1 VLNLRSVNSVAGPDD
16 AGALSRDEIVRALE
30 QEIFTAKLRPGE
42 RIDERALALRFGVS
56 RAPVRDAIGRLASLG
71 MIDVKP
77 RSGSYVASLT
87 AGEVLELLEVMSGIE
102 ALCAFYAAQR
112 MQADE
117 HAELRRCAKEC
128 ILAAEVTAD
137 DYVIANVAF
146 HSCIYRGAKN
156 SQLERLARQA
166 RQRSGAYRHSSLR
179 LPGRLRRSAEEHLEI
194 AEVICAADAVAAQQ
208 LMGTHTDIKKGEFA
222 DFIATIEA
230 NQSELT
236 NR

>member
-1 VLNLRSVNSVAGPDD
+1 MLNLLSGNSVAR
-16 AGALSRDEIVRALE
+16 AEEASALSRDEIVRALE

-71 MIDVKP
+71 LIEVKP

-102 ALCAFYAAQR
+102 GMCAFYAAQR
-112 MQADE
+112 MQVEE
-117 HAELRRCAKEC
+117 HAELRKLARAC
-128 ILAAEVTAD
+128 IVAAEVTAD
-137 DYVIANVAF
+137 DYVLANVAF

-166 RQRSGAYRHSSLR
+166 RQSSGAYRHSSLR
-179 LPGRLRRSAEEHLEI
+179 LPGRLTRSAEEHLEI
-194 AEVICAADAVAAQQ
+194 AEMICARDAVAARH
-208 LMGTHTDIKKGEFA
+208 LMATHTDIKKGEFA

-230 NQSELT
+230 NKAQLED
-236 NR
+236 R